1 MRALLRAWRSA
12 VLAVTGPPISLAG
25 LLVIA
30 VAGAFWPRAI
40 GSLVASWHRQ
50 RYAAL
55 LGVRLVPP
63 APGQGVR
70 RQIVFGLIVA
80 PLSVISAA
88 AVILC
93 WSVAMLG
100 AIWLS
105 FGWVVPRGSTG
116 WLQYDDSFVTT
127 SVAVAASLLLIL
139 GLVVARQFARLE
151 LRLAEVMLQA
161 SRAETLSVRVDAL
174 AESRA
179 EVVDAADAER
189 RRIERDLH
197 DGAQQRLVSL
207 AMNLGL
213 ARATLTDA
221 DPRVTQALTDAHDE
235 AKLAL
240 TELRQLVRGLHPAV
254 LDDRGL
260 DAALSGIAARS
271 PVPVRLTVA
280 VPNRPSRTIE
290 AVAYFVV
297 AEALANVAKHADASS
312 ITVTIGRAGDRLSV
326 VIADDGR
333 GGADPAHGT
342 GLRGLAQRVGSVDG
356 TLRLSSPAGGPTVIE
371 VELPCES

>member
-12 VLAVTGPPISLAG
+12 VLVVTGPPIGLAG
-25 LLVIA
+25 FVVIA
-30 VAGAFWPRAI
+30 LTGAFWPRVI
-40 GSLVASWHRQ
+40 GSFVAGWHRR

-70 RQIVFGLIVA
+70 RQLAFGLLA
-80 PLSVISAA
+80 GPLSVLSAA
-88 AVILC
+88 VVIVC

-100 AIWLS
+100 ATWLS
-105 FGWVVPRGSTG
+105 FGWVVPQDSTG
-116 WLQYDDSFVTT
+116 WLHYQDSLVTT
-127 SVAVAASLLLIL
+127 LVAIAASLMLFL
-139 GLVVARQFARLE
+139 GFVAARQLAQLE
-151 LRLAEVMLQA
+151 LLLAGRMLQA
-161 SRAETLSVRVDAL
+161 SRVEALSVRVDAL

-207 AMNLGL
+207 AMNLGM
-213 ARATLTDA
+213 ARATLTDS
-221 DPRVTQALTDAHDE
+221 DPKVTQALADAHDE

-240 TELRQLVRGLHPAV
+240 SELRQLVRGLHPAV

-271 PVPVRLTVA
+271 PIPVRLTVD

-297 AEALANVAKHADASS
+297 AEALTNVAKHAGASS
-312 ITVTIGRAGDRLSV
+312 ITVKISRAGSRLSV

-333 GGADPAHGT
+333 GGADPARGT

-356 TLRLSSPAGGPTVIE
+356 VLRLSSPVGGPTTIE

>member
-12 VLAVTGPPISLAG
+12 VLVVTGPPIGLAG
-25 LLVIA
+25 FAVIA
-30 VAGAFWPRAI
+30 VAGAFWPRVI
-40 GSLVASWHRQ
+40 GPFVAGWHRR

-55 LGVRLVPP
+55 LGVRLIPP
-63 APGQGVR
+63 AQGQGVR
-70 RQIVFGLIVA
+70 RQLAFGLLAA
-80 PLSVISAA
+80 PLSLISAA
-88 AVILC
+88 AVIVC

-105 FGWVVPRGSTG
+105 FGWVVPRDSTG
-116 WLQYDDSFVTT
+116 WLQYSDSVVTT
-127 SVAVAASLLLIL
+127 IVAVLAGLLLIL
-139 GLVVARQFARLE
+139 GFVAAGQFARLE
-151 LRLAEVMLQA
+151 LLLARTMLQP

-213 ARATLTDA
+213 ARATLTDT
-221 DPRVTQALTDAHDE
+221 DPRAAQALADAHDE

-271 PVPVRLTVA
+271 PIPVRLTVD
-280 VPNRPSRTIE
+280 VPDRPSRTIE

-297 AEALANVAKHADASS
+297 AEALTNVAKHADATA
-312 ITVTIGRAGDRLSV
+312 ITVTIRRTGSRLSV

-333 GGADPAHGT
+333 GGADPAAGS